1 MKILGIVG
9 SPRKGSST
17 DLLVDMIL
25 KGAVSRGAAVE
36 KINISDLN
44 LAFCTGCMECRQ
56 TGICRVTKED
66 SDDDLTRIID
76 KIAEADGL
84 VLASPVYIRYV
95 PGQFKNLFDR
105 LVSQLISRKTNVVSC
120 KFSRTTTTNFS

>member
-17 DLLVDMIL
+17 DLLVDMVL
-25 KGAVSRGAAVE
+25 QGAVSKGAAVE

-56 TGICRVTKED
+56 NGVCRVTKED
-66 SDDDLTRIID
+66 SDDDLAMIIE
-76 KIAEADGL
+76 KITEAEGL

-105 LVSQLISRKTNVVSC
+105 LVSQMIT
-120 KFSRTTTTNFS
+120 